1 MKLLTILNKRN
12 NNKVAILEYFR
23 GEWTF
28 HTKGMWIYENQE
40 NPSLT
45 LIGSSNYSQRSYKRD
60 NEIQFYIYALCP
72 KFKEKL
78 QAENQRQFEHGKT
91 ITLNEIKN
99 DSEVKL
105 KMRHKLIFWILK
117 SFL

>member
-1 MKLLTILNKRN
+1 MNKTVTIHEFYK
-12 NNKVAILEYFR
+12 

-28 HTKGMWIYENQE
+28 HTKGMWFYENSEE
-40 NPSLT
+40 NPSLS

-60 NEIQFYIYALCP
+60 NEIQFFIYSLCP

-78 QAENQRQFEHGKT
+78 HKENEKMFENSVKIGE
-91 ITLNEIKN
+91 NEIKN
-99 DSEVKL
+99 DKEVIVKF
-105 KMRHKLIFWILK
+105 RHKVLFWLMK